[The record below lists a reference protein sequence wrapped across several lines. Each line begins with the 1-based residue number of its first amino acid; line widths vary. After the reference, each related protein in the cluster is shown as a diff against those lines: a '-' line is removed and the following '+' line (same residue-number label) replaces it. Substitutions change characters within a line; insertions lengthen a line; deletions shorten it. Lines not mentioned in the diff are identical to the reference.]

1 MVCAQH
7 ITSRMSQSSV
17 FVNPPN
23 RRTLRFRWRATI
35 KKGVEIA
42 LDGKGD
48 CDRMLNVLW
57 GRPRSAEHL
66 NS

>member
-1 MVCAQH
+1 MCGSASEV
-7 ITSRMSQSSV
+7 IR
-17 FVNPPN
+17 
-23 RRTLRFRWRATI
+23 RATI
-35 KKGVEIA
+35 RKGVEIA